1 MPTEINMEEQNM
13 REIEVEFMFEREI
26 IVGREIMMEM

>member
-26 IVGREIMMEM
+26 MVGREIMMEM